1 MTSPYLPENMKLK
14 YLPLIV
20 VILVLPL
27 ANASLDKPN
36 WSTGDYWDY
45 SGSYVGSASMA
56 FENQSLE
63 SSIDADVTLF
73 IQVNDVKI
81 KQIDGELIGCYVAR
95 VASVLSGEFT
105 YKYGQQ
111 EFTGD
116 FEFEI
121 GGTTVFT
128 TEDLSVVETD
138 IQLNISINIPNIP
151 STISTHTDYT
161 PPFDFMNFP
170 IQEGEKWTAT
180 SETTSTYMGGPPT
193 STPISFAFE
202 CTRATGSSE
211 AEIYDIQ
218 TDYVPFI
225 GEIIPI
231 NNTVIRWGESQG
243 MIKEIIGSSS
253 EQQFN
258 LVLNDFSYEGKENT
272 APIASFTMGGTGNP
286 KVGEPVEFNAGS
298 SSDLGGSIVLYQ
310 WNFGD
315 NTNSTGQVV
324 SHAFGNNGDYV
335 VSLTVVD
342 NYGEARSHTT
352 VITVSGSDTGSSP
365 GFEIVPVAIAL
376 ALVVLIIRKKRFQA

>member
-1 MTSPYLPENMKLK
+1 MKLK
-14 YLPLIV
+14 YLPIIL

-36 WSTGDYWDY
+36 WSTGDYWNY

-73 IQVNDVKI
+73 IKVDDVVI
-81 KQIDGELIGCYVAR
+81 KEIEGELVGCYVAR
-95 VASVLSGEFT
+95 VTSELGGEFT
-105 YKYGQQ
+105 YKFGEQ

-121 GGTTVFT
+121 SGTTVFT
-128 TEDLSVVETD
+128 TKELAVVETD

-151 STISTHTDYT
+151 STISTYTDYT
-161 PPFDFMNFP
+161 PPFDFLNFP

-180 SETTSTYMGGPPT
+180 SQTTSTYMGGPPT

-202 CTRATGSSE
+202 CTRVTGSSE

-231 NNTVIRWGESQG
+231 NNTVIRWGEHQG

-258 LVLNDFSYEGKENT
+258 IVLNDFSYEGKENT
-272 APIASFTMGGTGNP
+272 APTAAFTVDKQNP
-286 KVGEPVEFNAGS
+286 KVGEPVEFNAGI
-298 SSDLGGSIVLYQ
+298 SSDVGGSIVLYQ

-315 NTNSTGQVV
+315 NTNNTGQVA
-324 SHAFGNNGDYV
+324 SHAFGNKGDYI

-342 NYGEARSHTT
+342 NYGEAHSLTK
-352 VITVSGSDTGSSP
+352 VITVTGSDTGSSP
-365 GFEIVPVAIAL
+365 GFEIVSVAMAL
-376 ALVVLIIRKKRFQA
+376 ALVMLIIRKKQSKT